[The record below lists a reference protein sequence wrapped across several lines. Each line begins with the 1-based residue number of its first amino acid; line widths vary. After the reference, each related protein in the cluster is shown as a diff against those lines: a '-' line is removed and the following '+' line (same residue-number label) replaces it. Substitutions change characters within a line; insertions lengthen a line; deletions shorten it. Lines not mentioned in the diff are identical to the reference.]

1 MRTLK
6 FDRVNLEVFGPH
18 SPTMDYDSMSVLNLK
33 TLCKERGL
41 RVSGNKAEVIIRLME
56 NDEAGAPVPQQVIMQ
71 PMQMQPQIIHLVGP
85 QGNGNA
91 VGIIFGL
98 FITLYGLFRMGMAM
112 FFNAIDEEVFFF
124 ESALAWLIGMSFIV
138 SGIFT
143 MMGFRNGL
151 FIAIGTLV
159 ISGTLSLIFH
169 DEWSPLS
176 IGIDGMFPITYSLM
190 CSGMCILL
198 ASMPLIIAGDT
209 LKPGWPEGIQNIIE
223 GVGLSNTK
231 SPVSTDKV
239 AIECPL
245 CDTNIKIPAD
255 YSGDVLCPAC
265 KKQFTIE

>member
-1 MRTLK
+1 MT
-6 FDRVNLEVFGPH
+6 
-18 SPTMDYDSMSVLNLK
+18 VLSLK

-41 RVSGNKAEVIIRLME
+41 RVSGNKAEVVIRLME
-56 NDEAGAPVPQQVIMQ
+56 HDEAGGTTPQSIIMQ
-71 PMQMQPQIIHLVGP
+71 PMQMQPQIIHIG
-85 QGNGNA
+85 GSRSNDNI
-91 VGIIFGL
+91 VGIMFGL

-112 FFNAIDEEVFFF
+112 FFNAIDEEVFLF
-124 ESALAWLIGMSFIV
+124 ESVLAWLIGMSFIV

-159 ISGTLSLIFH
+159 LSGTLSLIFH

-176 IGIDGMFPITYSLM
+176 IGVDGMLPITYSLM

-223 GVGLSNTK
+223 GVGSSNTK
-231 SPVSTDKV
+231 SPVSVDKV
-239 AIECPL
+239 AIECPH

-255 YSGDVLCPAC
+255 YSGDARCPSC
-265 KKQFTIE
+265 KKEFTIEE